1 MIPLQKPDFQILRW
15 SKNLDSSSS
24 NDKAKV
30 LGAPLQKGLPL
41 HKDLQRT
48 YLARAE
54 ENNNTSKLRLKTR
67 DEEIE
72 KGREED
78 LKVKS
83 SMPIED
89 EYNGYAVAYV
99 AEREEPNTAI
109 TQVKALH
116 KFEAKKD
123 SHATI
128 GVVQGT
134 EHGCVEDSKGYVEEE
149 DRRDV
154 IHNSDEDG
162 YVDTSETQSEDV
174 VNQPSVADGMQET
187 HKLCGCSKEACYHNT
202 DKAECQMQNEDLR
215 DTRASSSE
223 EKSSKPRESDRRSE
237 EDGYVDVSEEEPLG
251 SADNCACESTGDD
264 RHSGMDYDRQNFVRE
279 DTPKENS

>member
-15 SKNLDSSSS
+15 SKKDSSSS

-30 LGAPLQKGLPL
+30 LGAPLQKGLSL

-54 ENNNTSKLRLKTR
+54 ENNNTRKLRLKTS
-67 DEEIE
+67 DE
-72 KGREED
+72 EED

-89 EYNGYAVAYV
+89 TLEIEYNGYAV

-116 KFEAKKD
+116 KD

-128 GVVQGT
+128 GVTQGT
-134 EHGCVEDSKGYVEEE
+134 EHGCMEDSKGYVEEE
-149 DRRDV
+149 DRKDV

-187 HKLCGCSKEACYHNT
+187 HKRCGCSEEACYHNT